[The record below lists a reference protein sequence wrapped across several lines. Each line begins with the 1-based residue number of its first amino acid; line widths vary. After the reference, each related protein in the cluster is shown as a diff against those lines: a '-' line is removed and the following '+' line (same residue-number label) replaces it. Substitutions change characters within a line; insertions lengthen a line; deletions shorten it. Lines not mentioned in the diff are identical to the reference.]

1 MKEVKYGY
9 RTNKKNLMAIY
20 IYYSC
25 YMYKYYN

>member
-9 RTNKKNLMAIY
+9 RANKKNIMDSY